1 MILLAFEKLMLTLL
15 YQVRSKPLVNNS
27 ILLLAPTICLIAALV
42 STSFFYGVNSS
53 TTTSSLHSWSCQ
65 WSAVDMTIKPH
76 WGTLCKESKA
86 ALYLMIMLIPLEL
99 LIFGTV
105 TVSMFVAKKQVVV
118 HERKGSPAM
127 S

>member
-1 MILLAFEKLMLTLL
+1 
-15 YQVRSKPLVNNS
+15 
-27 ILLLAPTICLIAALV
+27 
-42 STSFFYGVNSS
+42 
-53 TTTSSLHSWSCQ
+53 
-65 WSAVDMTIKPH
+65 MTIKPH

-105 TVSMFVAKKQVVV
+105 AVSMFVAKKQVAV